1 MPSKHRNFL
10 LSVLIRRVL
19 IPGTPDIFGTSMGS
33 DMSCEYVRRTRGI
46 GKGSPV
52 GILRTRSP
60 YGLLPRK

>member
-19 IPGTPDIFGTSMGS
+19 IPGTPDIFGTLMGS
-33 DMSCEYVRRTRGI
+33 DTSCEYVRHTRGI

-52 GILRTRSP
+52 GILHTRSL